1 MKHFQLYF
9 YSLWWEE
16 NETRSYRTGL
26 FPTLL
31 LSIFVILMNLLEVS
45 SSLAC
50 PLILKIWKFLMSL
63 LVLNI
68 LLYWS
73 FFLSSY
79 FISVFARVLWQP
91 VYWIFLSKC
100 VSFLLFLNNKSLCL
114 FNPLI
119 ALLFMATGTYLY
131 WKIHLFWFFLL
142 YSKIDMCSK
151 VVGYVVQDGLCLP
164 PLLLYPSSSYFV
176 LQEADLYG
184 LHTMLHLLWYPVGFG

>member
-1 MKHFQLYF
+1 MHLGGDYLACLLVSFPNMKHFQLYF

-79 FISVFARVLWQP
+79 FISVFARVLWQT
-91 VYWIFLSKC
+91 VYWMLLIVAAC
-100 VSFLLFLNNKSLCL
+100 VLNLFVK
-114 FNPLI
+114 
-119 ALLFMATGTYLY
+119 
-131 WKIHLFWFFLL
+131 
-142 YSKIDMCSK
+142 MCEF
-151 VVGYVVQDGLCLP
+151 P
-164 PLLLYPSSSYFV
+164 FV
-176 LQEADLYG
+176 
-184 LHTMLHLLWYPVGFG
+184 FK